1 MQLGWDMAAYMG
13 TRAIRELDL
22 VSHNLANASRIGF
35 KQDRLFLWQLESAKI
50 SPAEARQPQPAS
62 YLDVRG
68 RDFSQGAVHY
78 TEGETDIALEGP
90 GFFKVETPRGTRYT
104 RDGSFILNPDRVL
117 QTREG
122 YKVLSKNGAPIAL
135 NSIDQKFSI
144 DEQGG
149 VHMDNS
155 LGDQIAVVDFP
166 NPQALT
172 LEKGGYYASG
182 AGSGSEMEAPNARVL
197 HGKIEES
204 NVDPLMM
211 AVKLIDIQRGFEAYL
226 KVLDTFA
233 DNDRKVVD
241 EIGKT
246 A

>member
-1 MQLGWDMAAYMG
+1 MQVGWDMAAYMG
-13 TRAIRELDL
+13 TRAVRELDL
-22 VSHNLANASRIGF
+22 VSHNLANASRKGF
-35 KQDRLFLWQLESAKI
+35 KQDRLFLWQVEPAKI
-50 SPAEARQPQPAS
+50 NPAEANEPQPAY

-90 GFFKVETPRGTRYT
+90 GFFKVETPRGMRYT
-104 RDGSFILNPDRVL
+104 RDGSFVMNPDRVL

-122 YKVLSKNGAPIAL
+122 YKVMSKNGAPIAL
-135 NSIDQKFSI
+135 NSLDQKFSI

-149 VHMDNS
+149 IHMDKS
-155 LGDQIAVVDFP
+155 LGDQLAVVDFP
-166 NPQALT
+166 NPQGLT
-172 LEKGGYYASG
+172 QERGGYYVAGAESG
-182 AGSGSEMEAPNARVL
+182 FEMEAQNVRVL

-204 NVDPLMM
+204 NVDPIMM
-211 AVKLIDIQRGFEAYL
+211 AVKLVDIQRSFEAYL